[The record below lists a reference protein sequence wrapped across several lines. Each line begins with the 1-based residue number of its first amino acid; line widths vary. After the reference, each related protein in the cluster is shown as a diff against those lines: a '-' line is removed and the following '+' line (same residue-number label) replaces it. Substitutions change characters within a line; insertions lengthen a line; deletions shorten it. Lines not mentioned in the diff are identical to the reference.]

1 MEVDILLFDTV
12 DLPYV
17 EVDEVPASILVIF
30 LVFCMVVV
38 SENSDVIELVF
49 SFDMFDCKYVKVV
62 VNFFVPLFVFDGD
75 DSTNVDVEKLIEVNF
90 VSSLVAFWAVD
101 WTFDDVCIL
110 VEIWIVVFLVVF
122 NSVDTLLF
130 FKVDILPKLEVEVIL
145 MAVSYKIVVI
155 TVVDELDIVK
165 LAKALDLSDVTMDVL
180 SLKLKV
186 DPFPSV
192 DKIVAFSDDV
202 VLDETVEAAVA

>member
-90 VSSLVAFWAVD
+90 VTSLVAFWSVD
-101 WTFDDVCIL
+101 WKFDDISIL
-110 VEIWIVVFLVVF
+110 VEIWIVVSLAVF
-122 NSVDTLLF
+122 NSVDTLIF
-130 FKVDILPKLEVEVIL
+130 FKVDILPKVEVEVIL
-145 MAVSYKIVVI
+145 MGVSYKIVVV
-155 TVVDELDIVK
+155 TVVDKLDIVRF
-165 LAKALDLSDVTMDVL
+165 AMALNLSDVKTDVL
-180 SLKLKV
+180 SIKLKV
-186 DPFPSV
+186 DAFPSV
-192 DKIVAFSDDV
+192 DKIVAFSDEI
-202 VLDETVEAAVA
+202 ETVEAVVV